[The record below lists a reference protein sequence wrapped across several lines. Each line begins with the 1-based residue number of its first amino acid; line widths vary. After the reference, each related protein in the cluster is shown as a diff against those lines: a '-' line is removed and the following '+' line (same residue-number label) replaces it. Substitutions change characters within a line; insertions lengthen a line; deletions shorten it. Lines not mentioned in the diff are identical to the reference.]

1 MGVVRSVRPT
11 HLRHPDLSALFNPNA
26 VAVIGASETPGTQ
39 PYGQWIKARDTLV
52 PLGANVVPVHPTKS
66 TITGTPAYPSVA
78 AIPFD
83 IDLAVVLVRDPVPV
97 IEECLAKG
105 VRVAVVF
112 AAGFEEVGTAE
123 GRRRHRRLAQLA
135 CGPMRILGPNTNL
148 NVIERWRRDL
158 VGKRLAIL
166 TQSGF
171 QGRPI
176 AQSEALGVPIQSWVT
191 LGNEVDLDFADMVA
205 ELAAWEDTG
214 AIAGYVE
221 GFRDGRAFMLAAD
234 EAARAHVP
242 IVLIKVGR
250 TEEGRK
256 AAAAHTAHLTGS
268 DAVHDAV
275 FAQTGVIRVDDLDE
289 VIEVAGMFCHVGRP
303 LERSPRGGVGIYALS
318 GGTASHMA
326 DMCAAAGL
334 RLPKLTGDTI
344 RELHRHIPWYL
355 RVDNPVDTG
364 GTINASPAG
373 RVTLDLL
380 VADPRIDLVIAP
392 ITGVFPGMSDT
403 LAADLIAVHRRW
415 LDPQHAGPKKPVLAV
430 WSSPVREDSAY
441 RSLCEA
447 GVPLF
452 HSFGACVRGAKA
464 LVEWSRFVSSYR
476 SPFVTARPNPAGA
489 AREATEVLDSVA
501 PGGLVHE
508 VAAKEI
514 LASFGI
520 PVVEE
525 YLVQTAEEAAK
536 VASSLGQVAMKV
548 VSPAIPHKSD
558 LGLVALGVEGKS
570 SARRA
575 FSQLM
580 GRARATRPDADID
593 GVVVQ
598 RMVTDGVVEAIV
610 GITRQAPFGP
620 TIVAGLGGL
629 FVEVLEDVSFGV
641 PPFPRH
647 HARSMIE
654 RLRGAALLKG
664 ARGRP
669 PADVAALVD
678 TIMNLQRMVID
689 IGDRIESLD
698 VNPLIVRP
706 EGHGVVAVDAL
717 AVRAD

>member
-1 MGVVRSVRPT
+1 
-11 HLRHPDLSALFNPNA
+11 
-26 VAVIGASETPGTQ
+26 
-39 PYGQWIKARDTLV
+39 
-52 PLGANVVPVHPTKS
+52 
-66 TITGTPAYPSVA
+66 
-78 AIPFD
+78 
-83 IDLAVVLVRDPVPV
+83 
-97 IEECLAKG
+97 

-135 CGPMRILGPNTNL
+135 AGPMRILGPNTNL
-148 NVIERWRRDL
+148 NVIEGWRRDL

-205 ELAAWEDTG
+205 EFAAWEDTG

-234 EAARAHVP
+234 EAARARVP
-242 IVLIKVGR
+242 IVLIKIGR
-250 TEEGRK
+250 TEQGRK

-268 DAVHDAV
+268 DAVHNAV

-303 LERSPRGGVGIYALS
+303 LERTAGGVGIYALS

-326 DMCAAAGL
+326 DMAAAAGL
-334 RLPKLTGDTI
+334 HLPRLTSETI
-344 RELHRHIPWYL
+344 QELHRHIPWYL

-364 GTINASPAG
+364 GAINASPAG
-373 RVTLDLL
+373 RVTLELL

-415 LDPQHAGPKKPVLAV
+415 LDPHHAGPKKPVLAV

-441 RSLCEA
+441 RSLCDA

-452 HSFGACVRGAKA
+452 HSFGACARGAKA
-464 LVEWSRFVSSYR
+464 LVDWSRFARGYR
-476 SPFVTARPNPAGA
+476 SPLLTSRPSSAA
-489 AREATEVLDSVA
+489 ARQAREVLDLIPA
-501 PGGLVHE
+501 GGLANE
-508 VAAKEI
+508 VVAKEL
-514 LASFGI
+514 LASYGI

-525 YLVQTAEEAAK
+525 YMVQSGEEAVK
-536 VASSLGQVAMKV
+536 VASSLGPVAMKV
-548 VSPAIPHKSD
+548 VSAGIPHKSD

-570 SARRA
+570 SVRMA
-575 FSQLM
+575 FSQLIE
-580 GRARATRPDADID
+580 RARAARPYADIE
-593 GVVVQ
+593 GIVVQ

-610 GITRQAPFGP
+610 GITWQPPFGP

-641 PPFPRH
+641 PPFSRH
-647 HARSMIE
+647 HAKSMVE

-669 PADVAALVD
+669 AADVTALVD
-678 TIMNLQRMVID
+678 TIMNLQRLAMDV
-689 IGDRIESLD
+689 GEQLESLD

-706 EGHGVVAVDAL
+706 RGLGVVAVDAL
-717 AVRAD
+717 AIRAN